1 MVLLSL
7 AGSWLSSCR
16 GTLHEGSTAPA
27 GDAKSCLSPVREGSS
42 SAEWATGL
50 LLRAALAL
58 RTRPGSSR
66 AGTTRRREH
75 LVSLISQMTW
85 GIRAI
90 GGNAYRRALGQTR
103 GPEHLAVSRS
113 ILGSESCLLRKR
125 GRSLPSRRLSRSLEP
140 FEGVASILPGRP
152 CLWTTC
158 PRQGSICP
166 AHEPPLTRGV
176 LSVPKR
182 WGDEPSYKECV
193 TWDCLGYW

>member
-1 MVLLSL
+1 MKVPQL
-7 AGSWLSSCR
+7 R
-16 GTLHEGSTAPA
+16 

-42 SAEWATGL
+42 SAVWATGL

-66 AGTTRRREH
+66 AGTTRGREH

-113 ILGSESCLLRKR
+113 MLGSESCLWGKEVDLCPPEDCPDLLNRLR
-125 GRSLPSRRLSRSLEP
+125 
-140 FEGVASILPGRP
+140 GVAPILPGRP

-158 PRQGSICP
+158 PRQDSICP
-166 AHEPPLTRGV
+166 AYEPPLTRGV

-182 WGDEPSYKECV
+182 GGDEPSYKECV